1 MALNGYRDLNVRSSA
16 PSIAEVVRRIITS
29 RPILLDFICMDVVN
43 YSALARK
50 IREEVSSLLGKN
62 VSVDAIKMALIRFAE
77 KACPNREE
85 MISKVKRV
93 IERSSIELKS
103 DIAVVTIRK
112 EAVLINIDGIAR
124 LAARARFFQMA
135 QGLRSFTIAL
145 SKEDLPDL
153 IALVGKE
160 SVEDLQLNQVALL
173 IVSPTEIISTPG
185 VIAYIT
191 NLMAFNGIN
200 ITHIVSCYRDTII
213 VVKREDALR
222 AYEVIERALK
232 SLSESSLS

>member
-1 MALNGYRDLNVRSSA
+1 MRSTA
-16 PSIAEVVRRIITS
+16 PSIAEVVRRLVTS
-29 RPILLDFICMDVVN
+29 RPILLDFICMDVIN

-50 IREEVSSLLGKN
+50 IKDEVSSLLGKN
-62 VSVDAIKMALIRFAE
+62 VSVDAIKMALIRFSE
-77 KACPNREE
+77 RACPSREE
-85 MISKVKRV
+85 VVNKIKKI
-93 IERSSIELKS
+93 IEKSSIELKS
-103 DIAVVTIRK
+103 DIVVVTIRK
-112 EAVLINIDGIAR
+112 EAVMINIDGIAR

-160 SVEDLQLNQVALL
+160 SIEDIQLNQVALL

-185 VIAYIT
+185 VIAYLT

-200 ITHIVSCYRDTII
+200 ITHIVSCYKDTII
-213 VVKREDALR
+213 VVRREDALK

-232 SLSESSLS
+232 NLSPRSLHLSEYSS